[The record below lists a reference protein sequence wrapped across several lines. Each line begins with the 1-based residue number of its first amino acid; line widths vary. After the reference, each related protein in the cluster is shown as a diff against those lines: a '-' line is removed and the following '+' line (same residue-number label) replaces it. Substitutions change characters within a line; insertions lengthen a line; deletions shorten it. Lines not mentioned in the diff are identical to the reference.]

1 MRIEIL
7 NTGTELLLGSTAN
20 THGTWIGQELV
31 KWGLRVQRQM
41 TVPDGIAIEEALREA
56 SHRCDVVIVTGGLGP
71 TRDDLTREV
80 LAEALGTQTAQIQ
93 ASRIRIAGAP
103 AIRVQVTGNL
113 PLFGLVGPQVL
124 TVEGHAFVEQP

>member
-1 MRIEIL
+1 MTRWRAHDDRGSAVTDFAL
-7 NTGTELLLGSTAN
+7 VMPLLLLVAMAVVQLVLTMHVRST
-20 THGTWIGQELV
+20 
-31 KWGLRVQRQM
+31 M
-41 TVPDGIAIEEALREA
+41 IAAAAEGARAAALAGAQPQAGEVR
-56 SHRCDVVIVTGGLGP
+56 
-71 TRDDLTREV
+71 TREV

>member
-1 MRIEIL
+1 MP
-7 NTGTELLLGSTAN
+7 LLLLVAMAVVQLVLTMHVRST
-20 THGTWIGQELV
+20 
-31 KWGLRVQRQM
+31 M
-41 TVPDGIAIEEALREA
+41 IAAAAEGARAAALAGAQPQAGEVR
-56 SHRCDVVIVTGGLGP
+56 
-71 TRDDLTREV
+71 TREV

-103 AIRVQVTGNL
+103 SIRVQVTGNL

>member
-1 MRIEIL
+1 MTRWRAHDDRGSAVTDFAL
-7 NTGTELLLGSTAN
+7 VMPLLLLVAMAVVQLVLTMHVRSTMIAAAAE
-20 THGTWIGQELV
+20 GARAAALAG
-31 KWGLRVQRQM
+31 VQPQAGEVR
-41 TVPDGIAIEEALREA
+41 
-56 SHRCDVVIVTGGLGP
+56 
-71 TRDDLTREV
+71 TREV

>member
-1 MRIEIL
+1 MTRWRAHDDRGSAVTDFAL
-7 NTGTELLLGSTAN
+7 VMPLLLLVAMAVVQLVLTMHVRST
-20 THGTWIGQELV
+20 
-31 KWGLRVQRQM
+31 M
-41 TVPDGIAIEEALREA
+41 IAAAAKGARAAALAGAQPQAGEVR
-56 SHRCDVVIVTGGLGP
+56 
-71 TRDDLTREV
+71 TREV

>member
-1 MRIEIL
+1 MTRWRAHDDRGSAVTDFAL
-7 NTGTELLLGSTAN
+7 VMPLLLLVAMAVVQLILTMHVRST
-20 THGTWIGQELV
+20 
-31 KWGLRVQRQM
+31 M
-41 TVPDGIAIEEALREA
+41 IAAAAEGARAAALAGAQPQAGEVR
-56 SHRCDVVIVTGGLGP
+56 
-71 TRDDLTREV
+71 TREV

>member
-1 MRIEIL
+1 MTRWRAHDDRGSAVTDFAL
-7 NTGTELLLGSTAN
+7 VMPLLLLVAMAVVQLILTMHVRST
-20 THGTWIGQELV
+20 
-31 KWGLRVQRQM
+31 M
-41 TVPDGIAIEEALREA
+41 IAAAAEGARAAALAGAQPQAGEVR
-56 SHRCDVVIVTGGLGP
+56 
-71 TRDDLTREV
+71 TREV

-124 TVEGHAFVEQP
+124 TVEGHAFVEQR

>member
-1 MRIEIL
+1 MTRWRAHDDRGSAVTDFAL
-7 NTGTELLLGSTAN
+7 VMPLLLLVAMAVVQLVLTMHVRST
-20 THGTWIGQELV
+20 
-31 KWGLRVQRQM
+31 M
-41 TVPDGIAIEEALREA
+41 IAAAAEGARAAALAGAQPQAGEVR
-56 SHRCDVVIVTGGLGP
+56 
-71 TRDDLTREV
+71 TREV

-103 AIRVQVTGNL
+103 SIRVQVTGNL

>member
-1 MRIEIL
+1 VTRWRAHDDRGSAVTDFALVMP
-7 NTGTELLLGSTAN
+7 LLLLVAMAVVQLVLTMHVRST
-20 THGTWIGQELV
+20 
-31 KWGLRVQRQM
+31 M
-41 TVPDGIAIEEALREA
+41 IAAAAEGARAAALAGAQPQAGEVR
-56 SHRCDVVIVTGGLGP
+56 
-71 TRDDLTREV
+71 TREV

>member
-1 MRIEIL
+1 MTRWRAHDDRGSAVTDFAL
-7 NTGTELLLGSTAN
+7 VMPLLLLVAMAVVQLVLTMHVRST
-20 THGTWIGQELV
+20 
-31 KWGLRVQRQM
+31 M
-41 TVPDGIAIEEALREA
+41 IAAAAEGARAAALAGAQPQAGEVR
-56 SHRCDVVIVTGGLGP
+56 
-71 TRDDLTREV
+71 TREV

-103 AIRVQVTGNL
+103 AIRVHVTGNL